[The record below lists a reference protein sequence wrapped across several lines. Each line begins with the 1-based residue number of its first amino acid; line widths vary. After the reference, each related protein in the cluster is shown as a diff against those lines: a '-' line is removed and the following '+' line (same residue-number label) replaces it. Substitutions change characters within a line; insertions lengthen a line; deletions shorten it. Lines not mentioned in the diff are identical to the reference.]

1 MKLPFQ
7 IAKRYLFSKKSTNA
21 INIISLVSMI
31 GMGLGSFALIV
42 LLSVFN
48 GFEHLVLDLQN
59 SFYSDLE
66 IKATKGKTFEPVQD
80 ILKELSTEN
89 GIASYSYILEENAY
103 LKYKDKERLATI
115 KGVDTNYYKT
125 SRIEKSVVMGSPKL
139 QEKGINYAILGS
151 GIDYVLDTDVE
162 RPISSISINIPK
174 KGKTAA
180 MIASQLFNS
189 GEVVPGGVFL
199 IQAEFDNKYIL
210 IPLELMRNITRIDSE
225 VSAIEMRINE
235 KANLEKVKATLL
247 QKLPKDFEILARYE
261 HDKSLYK
268 AMKAERWAVFAILGL
283 IMFIISFNIVGS
295 LSMVSIEK
303 KRDIS
308 ILKAMG
314 LKKNDVLKIFML
326 QGVLG
331 SVLGATIGLFLGL
344 LVLFAQKTF
353 GFIGL
358 PSNGGFVIDAYPV
371 FIKAE
376 DIFFSFI
383 MVVVISLIASYYPAK
398 KASEQAF
405 TFVKD

>member
-1 MKLPFQ
+1 M
-7 IAKRYLFSKKSTNA
+7 
-21 INIISLVSMI
+21 V
-31 GMGLGSFALIV
+31 GMGLGSLALIV

-66 IKATKGKTFEPVQD
+66 IKAAKGKTFEPVQD
-80 ILKELSTEN
+80 ILKELNTKN
-89 GIASYSYILEENAY
+89 GIESYSFVLEENAY
-103 LKYKDKERLATI
+103 LKYKDKERLATV
-115 KGVDTNYYKT
+115 KGVDTNYYQT
-125 SRIEKSVVMGSPKL
+125 SRIEKSIIVGNSKL
-139 QEKGINYAILGS
+139 QDKGINYAILGS
-151 GIDYVLDTDVE
+151 GIDYVLDTDV
-162 RPISSISINIPK
+162 RLPIASLSINIPK

-180 MIASQLFNS
+180 LIASQLFNS
-189 GEVVPGGVFL
+189 GEVVPGGVFM
-199 IQAEFDNKYIL
+199 IQSEFDNKYII
-210 IPLELMRNITRIDSE
+210 IPLELMRSITRIDSE
-225 VSAIEMRINE
+225 VSAIEM
-235 KANLEKVKATLL
+235 KVSGSGNLEKIKQNLL
-247 QKLPKDFEILARYE
+247 KKLPENFEILARYE

-314 LKKNDVLKIFML
+314 LKEADVLKIFML

-331 SVLGATIGLFLGL
+331 SILGAFIGLVLGL
-344 LVLFAQKTF
+344 LILFAQKYF

-371 FIKAE
+371 FIKIE

-398 KASEQAF
+398 KASKQAF
-405 TFVKD
+405 VFVKD

>member
-66 IKATKGKTFEPVQD
+66 IKAAQGKTFEPGQD
-80 ILKELSTEN
+80 IIKELSTEN
-89 GIASYSYILEENAY
+89 GIASYSFILEENAY
-103 LKYKDKERLATI
+103 LKYKDKERLATV
-115 KGVDTNYYKT
+115 KGVDNNYYKT
-125 SRIEKSVVMGSPKL
+125 SRIDKSIVMGSPKL
-139 QEKGINYAILGS
+139 QENGINYAVLGS

-162 RPISSISINIPK
+162 RSISSISINIPK

-180 MIASQLFNS
+180 MIASQLFNT
-189 GEVVPGGVFL
+189 GQVVPGGVFL
-199 IQAEFDNKYIL
+199 IQSEFDNKYIL

-225 VSAIEMRINE
+225 VSAIEMKIGE

-247 QKLPKDFEILARYE
+247 KKLPEGYEILARYE

-331 SVLGATIGLFLGL
+331 SILGAIIGLCLGL
-344 LVLFAQKTF
+344 LILFAQKTF

-405 TFVKD
+405 TFAKD

>member
-1 MKLPFQ
+1 MKLAFQ

-21 INIISLVSMI
+21 INIISLVSMV

-59 SFYSDLE
+59 SFYSDLQ
-66 IKATKGKTFEPVQD
+66 INPIKGKTFEPSDTVLMQ
-80 ILKELSTEN
+80 LTEAN
-89 GIASYSYILEENAY
+89 GIASYSYVLEENAY
-103 LKYKDKERLATI
+103 LKYKDNERLATV
-115 KGVDTNYYKT
+115 KGVDTNYYET
-125 SRIEKSVVMGSPKL
+125 SRIEKNIVMGASKL
-139 QEKGINYAILGS
+139 SENGINYAVMGS
-151 GIDYVLDTDVE
+151 GIDYVLDTDVR

-180 MIASQLFNS
+180 IIASQLFHS

-199 IQAEFDNKYIL
+199 IQSEFDNKYIFVS
-210 IPLELMRNITRIDSE
+210 LEKMRSITKIKTA
-225 VSAIEMRINE
+225 VSTIEIRINE
-235 KANLEKVKATLL
+235 QAKLEKVKKNLV
-247 QKLPKDFEILARYE
+247 KVLPAGYEVLARYE

-268 AMKAERWAVFAILGL
+268 AMKAERWAVFAILGF

-326 QGVLG
+326 QGVMG
-331 SVLGATIGLFLGL
+331 SVLGSIIGLFLGL
-344 LVLFAQKTF
+344 LVLFAQKAF

-358 PSNGGFVIDAYPV
+358 PTNGGFVIDSYPV
-371 FIKAE
+371 FIKME
-376 DIFFSFI
+376 DIFLSFL
-383 MVVVISLIASYYPAK
+383 MVVLISIIASYYPAK

-405 TFVKD
+405 TFTKE

>member
-66 IKATKGKTFEPVQD
+66 IKAAKGKTFEPVQD
-80 ILKELSTEN
+80 ILRELSTES

>member
-1 MKLPFQ
+1 MKLAFQ

-21 INIISLVSMI
+21 INIISIVSMV

-66 IKATKGKTFEPVQD
+66 IKAERGKTFEPVND
-80 ILKELSTEN
+80 ILKTLTKEN
-89 GIASYSYILEENAY
+89 GIASYSYVLEENAY
-103 LKYKDKERLATI
+103 LKYKDKERLATV
-115 KGVDTNYYKT
+115 KGVDTNYYST
-125 SRIEKSVVMGSPKL
+125 SKIEKNIVMGESAL
-139 QEKGINYAILGS
+139 QDKGINYAILGS
-151 GIDYVLDTDVE
+151 GIDYILNTDVE

-174 KGKTAA
+174 KGKSAA

-189 GEVVPGGVFL
+189 GEVMPGGVFL
-199 IQAEFDNKYIL
+199 IQSEFDNKYI
-210 IPLELMRNITRIDSE
+210 IVPLELMRNITRME
-225 VSAIEMRINE
+225 TAVSAIEIRIND
-235 KANLEKVKATLL
+235 KATLEKVKKDLL
-247 QKLPKDFEILARYE
+247 KNLPTGFEVLARYE

-268 AMKAERWAVFAILGL
+268 AMKAERWAVFAILSF

-314 LKKNDVLKIFML
+314 LKKADIQKIFML
-326 QGVLG
+326 QGLMG
-331 SVLGATIGLFLGL
+331 SVLGAAIGLCLGL
-344 LVLFAQKTF
+344 LLLLAQIQF
-353 GFIGL
+353 GLIGL
-358 PSNGGFVIDAYPV
+358 PSDGGFVINAYPV

-376 DIFFSFI
+376 DIIISFV
-383 MVVVISLIASYYPAK
+383 MVVVISLIASYYPSK
-398 KASEQAF
+398 KAANQAF
-405 TFVKD
+405 SFVKD

>member
-1 MKLPFQ
+1 MRLPFQ

-21 INIISLVSMI
+21 INIISLVSMV

-66 IKATKGKTFEPVQD
+66 IKAAKGKTFEPVQD
-80 ILKELSTEN
+80 ILKELSAEN
-89 GIASYSYILEENAY
+89 GIESYSFILEENAY
-103 LKYKDKERLATI
+103 LKYKDKERLATV

-125 SRIEKSVVMGSPKL
+125 SRIEKSIVMGSAKL
-139 QEKGINYAILGS
+139 QEKGINYAVLGS

-162 RPISSISINIPK
+162 RPITSISINIPK

-180 MIASQLFNS
+180 MIASQLFNT
-189 GEVVPGGVFL
+189 GEVIPGGVFL
-199 IQAEFDNKYIL
+199 IQSEFDNKYIL

-225 VSAIEMRINE
+225 VSAIEMKISE
-235 KANLEKVKATLL
+235 KANLEKVKATLV
-247 QKLPKDFEILARYE
+247 QKLPKGFEILARYE

-268 AMKAERWAVFAILGL
+268 AMKAEPWAVFAILGL

-331 SVLGATIGLFLGL
+331 SILGALIGLSLGL
-344 LVLFAQKTF
+344 LVLLAQKTF

>member
-1 MKLPFQ
+1 MKLAFQ
-7 IAKRYLFSKKSTNA
+7 IARRYLFSKKSTNA
-21 INIISLVSMI
+21 INIISMVSMV

-59 SFYSDLE
+59 SFYSDLQ
-66 IKATKGKTFEPVQD
+66 INPVKGKTFEPSDSV
-80 ILKELSTEN
+80 LELLTEEN
-89 GIASYSYILEENAY
+89 GVASYSFILEENAY
-103 LKYKDKERLATI
+103 LKYNDNERLATV
-115 KGVDTNYYKT
+115 KGVDTNYYHT
-125 SRIEKSVVMGSPKL
+125 SRIEKSVVLGKARL
-139 QEKGINYAILGS
+139 EEDGLDYAVMGS

-180 MIASQLFNS
+180 MIASQLFHS
-189 GEVVPGGVFL
+189 GQVIPGGVFL
-199 IQAEFDNKYIL
+199 IQSEFDNKYML
-210 IPLELMRNITRIDSE
+210 ISLEKMRSITKIKTA
-225 VSAIEMRINE
+225 VSAIEIRINDQ
-235 KANLEKVKATLL
+235 ANLEKVKKTLVS
-247 QKLPKDFEILARYE
+247 KLSEDYEVLARYE

-314 LKKNDVLKIFML
+314 LKKSDVLKVFML
-326 QGVLG
+326 QGLMG
-331 SVLGATIGLFLGL
+331 SVLGALIGLFLGL
-344 LVLFAQKTF
+344 MLLAAQKLF
-353 GFIGL
+353 GFVGL
-358 PSNGGFVIDAYPV
+358 PSNGGFVIDSYPV
-371 FIKAE
+371 FIKIE
-376 DIFFSFI
+376 DVLLSFL

-405 TFVKD
+405 TFAKD